1 MSAQVYSVPGQT
13 EGSRKAFFEQTSID
27 LSSKLSLTYG
37 IMLAIVVVFI
47 ILFLFYLWEKGIPL
61 QFSRQ
66 IRKLSF

>member
-13 EGSRKAFFEQTSID
+13 EESRKAFFERTSVD
-27 LSSKLSLTYG
+27 LSPKLSLPYG
-37 IMLAIVVVFI
+37 IMLAIIVVFI
-47 ILFLFYLWEKGIPL
+47 ILFLLYLWEKGIPL